1 MRGEETEIR
10 GDGNS
15 GTAEMHGEE
24 AEIRGDSNGNDNRWG
39 NCTDSA
45 LSW

>member
-1 MRGEETEIR
+1 
-10 GDGNS
+10 
-15 GTAEMHGEE
+15 MHGEE
-24 AEIRGDSNGNDNRWG
+24 AEIRGDDNSNDNDNRWG